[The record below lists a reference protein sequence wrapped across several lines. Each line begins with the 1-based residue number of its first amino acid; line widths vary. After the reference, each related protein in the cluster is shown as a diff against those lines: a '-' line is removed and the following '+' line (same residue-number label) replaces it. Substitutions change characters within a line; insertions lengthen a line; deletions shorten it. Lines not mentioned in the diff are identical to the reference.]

1 MPESWW
7 GTVGPGLDYLY
18 TLEQAGEG
26 TWVPSLRDYLERA
39 DPRALGPQAVR
50 ISLAPQRAKGEPTAA
65 LPGIERAASAARTA
79 IRRALR

>member
-1 MPESWW
+1 M
-7 GTVGPGLDYLY
+7 
-18 TLEQAGEG
+18 EG
-26 TWVPSLRDYLERA
+26 FAEARERAIEISRDYLERA